1 MLPLELLNGG
11 GAGARADHLLEQV
24 GLAER
29 AHHYPSQ
36 LSGGEQQRVA
46 LARAFANEPAL
57 LLADEPTGNLDQDN
71 GANVLGLIDRL
82 RRDAQTTLVVVTH
95 DPAAAR
101 IARQRAELVA
111 GRLALEPE
119 A

>member
-1 MLPLELLNGG
+1 MLPLELI
-11 GAGARADHLLEQV
+11 ADSEPRARADRLLEEV

-29 AHHYPSQ
+29 AHHYPRQ

-46 LARAFANEPAL
+46 LARAFANRPAL
-57 LLADEPTGNLDQDN
+57 LLADEPTGNLDRDN
-71 GANVLGLIDRL
+71 GTKVLALIDRL
-82 RRDAQTTLVVVTH
+82 RRDSQTTLVIVTH

-101 IARQRAELVA
+101 IASRQAQLID
-111 GRLALEPE
+111 GRLAL